1 MNVLWIFA
9 HPEGRS
15 LNGALRDHGAATL
28 RRHGHH
34 VRHSDL
40 YAMGWNPV
48 VGPEDFGHD
57 PAARLVVG
65 AESQRAHAAGA
76 LAPDIRAEQ
85 DKIAWADALIV
96 QFPLWWYGMPAIL
109 KGWFD
114 RVFVQGFAFGVT
126 DDRGRT
132 LRYGDGGLAGRRAL
146 VVTTAGARATGL
158 GPRGVHGAAE
168 DVLFPLL
175 HGTLF
180 YTGMDVLPPL
190 VITGADRATPPT
202 TPRTPPPSTSACAPC
217 PPLRPSRTGP
227 STAATTTT
235 TSSCA
240 PTWPPAAP
248 ACASTTTPPPAPR
261 PTPTPTPPDPA
272 VRSGDVRLR
281 PRITRPWAQPR
292 DLPGRPQ
299 RGHRRRRHPPTR

>member
-15 LNGALRDHGAATL
+15 LNGALRDHGVATL

-190 VITGADRATPPT
+190 VITGADRATPADHAAHTVALDERLRALPT
-202 TPRTPPPSTSACAPC
+202 APPIPYRTEHGGDYDDDLV
-217 PPLRPSRTGP
+217 LRPHLAPGRTGLRIHHH
-227 STAATTTT
+227 
-235 TSSCA
+235 
-240 PTWPPAAP
+240 
-248 ACASTTTPPPAPR
+248 PAPR
-261 PTPTPTPPDPA
+261 TTTDA
-272 VRSGDVRLR
+272 D
-281 PRITRPWAQPR
+281 TDAA
-292 DLPGRPQ
+292 
-299 RGHRRRRHPPTR
+299 

>member
-57 PAARLVVG
+57 PAARLIVG

-168 DVLFPLL
+168 DVLFPCC
-175 HGTLF
+175 TAPSS
-180 YTGMDVLPPL
+180 TPAWTSCRPWSSPAPTAPP
-190 VITGADRATPPT
+190 PPT

-217 PPLRPSRTGP
+217 PPPRPSRTGP
-227 STAATTTT
+227 RTAATTTT

-240 PTWPPAAP
+240 PTWPPGR
-248 ACASTTTPPPAPR
+248 TGLR
-261 PTPTPTPPDPA
+261 IHRHPTPRTAPHTSTGA
-272 VRSGDVRLR
+272 
-281 PRITRPWAQPR
+281 A
-292 DLPGRPQ
+292 
-299 RGHRRRRHPPTR
+299 

>member
-1 MNVLWIFA
+1 MNVLWLFA
-9 HPEGRS
+9 HPDGRS

-28 RRHGHH
+28 RRDGHH

-48 VGPEDFGHD
+48 VGPADFGHD
-57 PAARLVVG
+57 PSARLIVG
-65 AESQRAHAAGA
+65 AESQRAHAAGT

-85 DKIAWADALIV
+85 DKVTWADALIV

-126 DDRGRT
+126 DERGRT

-146 VVTTAGARATGL
+146 VVTTAGARPTGL
-158 GPRGVHGAAE
+158 GPRGVHGASE

-190 VITGADRATPPT
+190 VVTGADRATEADHAAAAAALDARLHTLPT
-202 TPRTPPPSTSACAPC
+202 AAPI
-217 PPLRPSRTGP
+217 PYRAELGGDYDDDLVLRPHLAPGHTGLHIHRHP
-227 STAATTTT
+227 AH
-235 TSSCA
+235 
-240 PTWPPAAP
+240 PAAG
-248 ACASTTTPPPAPR
+248 AA
-261 PTPTPTPPDPA
+261 
-272 VRSGDVRLR
+272 
-281 PRITRPWAQPR
+281 
-292 DLPGRPQ
+292 
-299 RGHRRRRHPPTR
+299 